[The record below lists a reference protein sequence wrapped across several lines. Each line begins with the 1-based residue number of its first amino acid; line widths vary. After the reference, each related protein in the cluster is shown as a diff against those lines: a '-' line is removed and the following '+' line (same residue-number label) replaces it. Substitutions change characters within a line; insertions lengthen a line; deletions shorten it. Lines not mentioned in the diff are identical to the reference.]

1 MGLINPMH
9 IGTNFKKLDITSEI
23 KTKEISEKLTNYFK
37 KGDVIYLFGE
47 IGTGKTTFVKYF
59 INYLQKQNKESIDE
73 ILSPTFNI
81 LNEYEIKD
89 LRILHYDLYRIK
101 DFNELKN
108 LGQITSQR
116 DALTFIEWPD
126 LVKKDI
132 PDFISLNFMY
142 EDDQNKR
149 SLTINTN
156 NLKIIN
162 DL

>member
-108 LGQITSQR
+108 LGQITSCLLYTSPSPR
-116 DALTFIEWPD
+116 D
-126 LVKKDI
+126 
-132 PDFISLNFMY
+132 
-142 EDDQNKR
+142 R
-149 SLTINTN
+149 G
-156 NLKIIN
+156 
-162 DL
+162 